1 MNRRQALKAMASGG
15 ALAALSPFGG
25 ADVTVAAKADDQ
37 ASRKPL
43 ERNDIEFW
51 LETSL
56 KRVYPN
62 SLAGDA
68 APLSLLAA
76 RNQKISF
83 QACFGNRKINSVR
96 MRCEV
101 IGAPDGWGVRVRR
114 VGFVPFRNFN
124 TYTPADELE
133 GVGHLPGMCPD
144 PLYPETTAHVGPK
157 SNGVF
162 WISLRVPVSAAT
174 GSHRL
179 QVRLTFED
187 EFSYTDWVRGKPWS
201 VDLDAIV
208 EVVPFVIKRR
218 TDFPVTQWISADSIW
233 EYYKIEPCGERFWEL
248 VRAYIADVVDHNVDV
263 VYTPLINNRHEL
275 LKRPA
280 QLLRVKRVATDRYE
294 FDFTDVR
301 KWVRIAIES
310 GANFVEW
317 PHFFTPAPTSGKYP
331 QRIYHRDANGIG
343 DLLWPPETSAT
354 GPLYRKFLEQFI
366 PQFKAFLEEEG
377 VLAKSLFHCA
387 DEPDGDVQMADYRKA
402 RALLKELAP
411 WMKVMDAMSDPR
423 FATDKLS
430 DMPVP
435 SIATAPAF
443 TAAGCPAW
451 VYFCCGPR
459 EKFLQRLLDTPLA
472 KIRMSGW
479 LFYRLGAKGFLH
491 WGHNYWF
498 QFCTDKIGDPFNDAA
513 VGAWPG
519 LPAGDPF
526 VVYPGADGPLDSIRW
541 EVFAESLQDYAILQ
555 SAGVKPDD
563 PMLAA
568 IKDYR
573 EFPKSEAWIRA
584 AIAKVLNAQQGA

>member
-1 MNRRQALKAMASGG
+1 MASGG
-15 ALAALSPFGG
+15 ALAALSLHAPGVASAA
-25 ADVTVAAKADDQ
+25 ADVAD
-37 ASRKPL
+37 APPVKPL
-43 ERNDIEFW
+43 ERDDIQFW
-51 LETSL
+51 LESSL
-56 KRVYPN
+56 KRIYPT
-62 SLAGDA
+62 SPAVGA
-68 APLSLLAA
+68 EPLKLLSA
-76 RNQKISF
+76 RNQKSSF
-83 QACFGNRKINSVR
+83 QACFGNHKTNSVR

-101 IGAPDGWGVRVRR
+101 IGAPDGWKVQVRR
-114 VGFVPFRNFN
+114 IGFVPLRNLN

-133 GVGHLPGMCPD
+133 GIGHIPGMCPD
-144 PLYPETTAHVGPK
+144 PLFSEITAHVGPK

-162 WISLRVPVSAAT
+162 WISLTVPENAAT
-174 GSHRL
+174 GSHPL
-179 QVRLTFED
+179 QVRFTFED
-187 EFSYTDWVRGKPWS
+187 EFSYTDWVRPKPWS
-201 VDLDAIV
+201 VEMEA
-208 EVVPFVIKRR
+208 VVDVIPLVIKPRK
-218 TDFPVTQWISADSIW
+218 DFPVTQWISADSIW

-248 VRAYIADVVDHNVDV
+248 AGAYIADVVNHNVDV

-280 QLLRVKRVATDRYE
+280 QLLRVKRVAQDRYE

-301 KWVRIAIES
+301 KWVRIAMAS
-310 GANFVEW
+310 GASYVEW

-343 DLLWPPETSAT
+343 ALLWPPETSAT
-354 GPLYRKFLEQFI
+354 GELYRKFLEQFI
-366 PQFKAFLEEEG
+366 PQFKTFLEDEG
-377 VLAKSLFHCA
+377 VLDKSLFHCA

-423 FATDKLS
+423 FATEKLS

-451 VYFCCGPR
+451 TYFCCGPR

-513 VGAWPG
+513 AGAWPG

-541 EVFAESLQDYAILQ
+541 EVFSESLQDYAILQ

-568 IKDYR
+568 IQDYR
-573 EFPKSEAWIRA
+573 EFPKSEAWIRD
-584 AIAKVLNAQQGA
+584 AIAKVLKAQQGA